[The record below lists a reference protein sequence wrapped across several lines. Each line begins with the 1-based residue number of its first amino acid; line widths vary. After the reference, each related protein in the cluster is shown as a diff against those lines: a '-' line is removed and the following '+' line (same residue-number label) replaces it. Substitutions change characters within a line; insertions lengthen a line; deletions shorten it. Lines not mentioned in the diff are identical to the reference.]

1 MHSLR
6 SQGNSF
12 CANDLHYCII
22 LQSLLDRL
30 LSICGTPFRSARR
43 PTPIPLPLHVVG
55 LLTLRAGRR
64 VAAGSHPHTL
74 PTIVLVRS
82 FHPPT
87 SPPEC
92 RWRHGCD
99 ADTCCRGDACCK
111 ADTCREADAIGD
123 ADSDADAECVAK
135 AAATLL
141 METICVYHIYIVT
154 SEFQFSATY
163 PHCCI
168 RKGKE
173 CC

>member
-1 MHSLR
+1 MQSLR

-99 ADTCCRGDACCK
+99 ADACCRCDACCK
-111 ADTCREADAIGD
+111 ADTCKEADGIGD

-135 AAATLL
+135 ASCCCDAD
-141 METICVYHIYIVT
+141 HR
-154 SEFQFSATY
+154 
-163 PHCCI
+163 HCC
-168 RKGKE
+168 
-173 CC
+173 CCCCGCGGGDSDADNDADCQRVPVLS